1 MIFNINIIVPTY
13 LKYFYLVGAVNISEK
28 NIFIN

>member
-13 LKYFYLVGAVNISEK
+13 LKYFNLVDAVNINEK